1 MNNYEIFLNWAKE
14 NGATLSDL
22 SLQEYDNS
30 ERGVHTNCGIRKG
43 KTIVGIPLKLIIHDG
58 ICEKTK
64 YGEIIKKNS
73 RLFKNLK
80 ILLVMV
86 YILETNKKDNFY
98 KPYYDILPRNTKNF
112 PIFWSKNDI
121 LMLGGSNLINEI
133 ITRQDH
139 IMDDY
144 NNMCKIIPEF
154 KQKYSSRDFIW
165 ARTVVGS
172 RNFGIDIDNV
182 HRVAMIPISDM
193 LNHDSDPDVKWFF
206 DNKTRQFRMVSN
218 RYLKTK
224 KAVTDTYGMKSNL
237 KYLLFYGFTIKDNTE
252 DVLYINIVHGKQNKQ
267 LKDNILSNVNGY
279 LSKNHN
285 SQLFKT
291 MLTFLRISVSDEA
304 ILRKHKHVSFYQ
316 KPYSFKNEKL
326 TIKALKVYLNTLLK
340 NYTYFN
346 KKSKNTHTKYSIP
359 WNCYN
364 LIMGEISIIQYYLE
378 IVEKSEDSLKQKQD
392 GGSRKSLLF
401 I

>member
-14 NGATLSDL
+14 NGAMLSDL

-30 ERGVHTNCGIRKG
+30 ERGVHTKGGIRKG

-86 YILETNKKDNFY
+86 FILETNKEGNFY

-112 PIFWSKNDI
+112 PIFWSKDDI

-133 ITRQDH
+133 ITRQNH

-154 KQKYSSRDFIW
+154 KEKYSPRDFIW

-267 LKDNILSNVNGY
+267 LKDSILSNVNGY
-279 LSKNHN
+279 LNKNHN
-285 SQLFKT
+285 SELFQT
-291 MLTFLRISVSDEA
+291 ILTFLRISVSDES
-304 ILRKHKHVSFYQ
+304 ILRKHKHVNFYQ
-316 KPYSFKNEKL
+316 NPYSLKNEKL
-326 TIKALKVYLNTLLK
+326 TIKALKIYLITLLK
-340 NYTYFN
+340 NYTYFHEN
-346 KKSKNTHTKYSIP
+346 SKNTHTKYSIP

-378 IVEKSEDSLKQKQD
+378 IAEKSESSLKQKQD